1 MSNVAAARIFLR
13 NIGHKNVA
21 LHLQRDIYTSKTDT
35 QKKNIFTEKYD
46 FIDPTCMNGVC

>member
-13 NIGHKNVA
+13 NIGHTNVA

-35 QKKNIFTEKYD
+35 QKKISLQKNMILLTQ
-46 FIDPTCMNGVC
+46 PV